1 MVNVTFSVPEK
12 VHKVMKK
19 HREIRW
25 TELARKPVVELA
37 ERLEEQP
44 ETDIVDILRK
54 ERGMEQ
60 QSLMKRAKNNP
71 KKAIELWSKDLEKR
85 RKAAKMPNW
94 WKSAAG
100 SL

>member
-1 MVNVTFSVPEK
+1 MVNVTFSVSDK

-25 TELARKPVVELA
+25 TELARRPVIELA

-54 ERGMEQ
+54 ERGIKQ

-71 KKAIELWSKDLEKR
+71 EKALELWSKELEKR
-85 RKAAKMPNW
+85 RKNAKMPKW